1 MTGKRRFLFC
11 PKRFN
16 SMHEHWRQCYRIDET
31 NCAPKEITLT
41 RMSHAPSCSSLRAHI
56 KFITQSLFK
65 LSIRQSSPRLA
76 EPIKCSMSLFPRLK
90 PWIFQFSQHL
100 LSKSVAMCV
109 PSGVCLPS
117 RFDRWKIKPSKTCV
131 VASVR
136 AIILEIRKH
145 DVKHDELEAPTPKW
159 H

>member
-1 MTGKRRFLFC
+1 MTLMTGKRRFLFR
-11 PKRFN
+11 PKRFT
-16 SMHEHWRQCYRIDET
+16 SIHAHWRQCYRIDET

-65 LSIRQSSPRLA
+65 LSIRQCSPRLA
-76 EPIKCSMSLFPRLK
+76 QPIICSMSLYTRLK

-117 RFDRWKIKPSKTCV
+117 RFWSMKNKAFKNMRRCIGACNNFRNT
-131 VASVR
+131 
-136 AIILEIRKH
+136 
-145 DVKHDELEAPTPKW
+145 
-159 H
+159 